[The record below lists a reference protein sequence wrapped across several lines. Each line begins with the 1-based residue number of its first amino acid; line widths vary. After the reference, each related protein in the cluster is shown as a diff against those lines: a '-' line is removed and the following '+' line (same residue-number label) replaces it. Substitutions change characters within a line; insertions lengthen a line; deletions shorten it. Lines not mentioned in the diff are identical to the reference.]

1 MTDTAQRN
9 PDTVS
14 KPTAIFFSQS
24 FPPETHAGA
33 NRAQAIAE
41 ALTEEFHL
49 TVVAPSPSHPHPG
62 RFADADVEAYDLSL
76 PFEVIRSRAFHPHA
90 AGYVRRGL
98 KEIRMASSLIA
109 RRLPKADV
117 VVASSPSFFL
127 GPLGLLMSRAKKAQ
141 FVWDLRDL
149 TWVYANEGL
158 QKGGNRR
165 TIRLAAARA
174 ITTTAKHTLRHADV
188 VIASNKGI
196 STEART
202 VRPNKPIVHAPNGI
216 DRTLHAD
223 LASVAARMPDNER
236 IKVTYAGALGY
247 FQALDSLLET
257 AHELPEVDF
266 ELVGEGPERSR
277 LETKAR
283 NEGLSNVT
291 FTGYVDRTTLFG
303 IYAQSDILFAQLR
316 DLPVMSR
323 ATFPSKVYEYLAA
336 GRPVVYAGSGITA
349 EFLRSTEAAVI
360 ANPEDPESIRQS
372 IAKLAGD
379 EVLRQDMGIR
389 AREASGSHIRQDI
402 AGYVASRLRDSFN
415 PVTVRVQPTALLAR
429 RMWKR

>member
-1 MTDTAQRN
+1 
-9 PDTVS
+9 
-14 KPTAIFFSQS
+14 
-24 FPPETHAGA
+24 
-33 NRAQAIAE
+33 
-41 ALTEEFHL
+41 
-49 TVVAPSPSHPHPG
+49 
-62 RFADADVEAYDLSL
+62 
-76 PFEVIRSRAFHPHA
+76 
-90 AGYVRRGL
+90 
-98 KEIRMASSLIA
+98 
-109 RRLPKADV
+109 
-117 VVASSPSFFL
+117 
-127 GPLGLLMSRAKKAQ
+127 
-141 FVWDLRDL
+141 
-149 TWVYANEGL
+149 
-158 QKGGNRR
+158 
-165 TIRLAAARA
+165 
-174 ITTTAKHTLRHADV
+174 
-188 VIASNKGI
+188 
-196 STEART
+196 
-202 VRPNKPIVHAPNGI
+202 
-216 DRTLHAD
+216 
-223 LASVAARMPDNER
+223 
-236 IKVTYAGALGY
+236 
-247 FQALDSLLET
+247 
-257 AHELPEVDF
+257 VDF